1 MIDLEENSRL
11 IQEFKNRINKI
22 YIALNLEKKEE
33 ELKNL
38 ENKTLENGFWDD
50 ISSSNAILKQI
61 KEIKSKIKIYTD
73 INKQISD
80 LQDLNELLQL
90 EADEDLEKQL
100 IRLTKSAE
108 KSIEKFEIQT
118 LLSGKYDKNNAIITL
133 HPGAGGTESQD
144 WVEMLYRMYSRWANK
159 NGYTIKELEYLE
171 GDEAGIK
178 SVTALVKM

>member
-1 MIDLEENSRL
+1 MIDLEENGRL

-50 ISSSNAILKQI
+50 INFSNSILKQI

-80 LQDLNELLQL
+80 LQDLNELLRL
-90 EADEDLEKQL
+90 EADEELEKQL
-100 IRLTKSAE
+100 MSLTKNAE
-108 KSIEKFEIQT
+108 KGIEKFEYKHYY
-118 LLSGKYDKNNAIITL
+118 LVS
-133 HPGAGGTESQD
+133 
-144 WVEMLYRMYSRWANK
+144 M
-159 NGYTIKELEYLE
+159 IK
-171 GDEAGIK
+171 I
-178 SVTALVKM
+178 MQ